1 MSGRN
6 RSNLKTS
13 RTGAKAHSFISP
25 LPLPYNSKL
34 QLYYFVVEEKE
45 KLWGEKV
52 VSFEDTASLIW
63 LYIGIKE
70 VRITF
75 KAI

>member
-1 MSGRN
+1 M
-6 RSNLKTS
+6 
-13 RTGAKAHSFISP
+13 
-25 LPLPYNSKL
+25 
-34 QLYYFVVEEKE
+34 
-45 KLWGEKV
+45 GEKV